1 MHYLTIVLRFLHV
14 VSGAFWFGSAMMFSF
29 FISPSVA
36 ATADAGQR
44 FMGHLVTNGRVTKV
58 ISAFAGITVVAGA
71 GLYWIDSG
79 GFSSPWTWSSSG
91 LVFGIGGILGLIG
104 FIYGIQI
111 GTNVNKIVKTGSE
124 IQGKPTAEQ
133 MGLIQAAQKRLKV
146 VGPISAYALI
156 LAVFC
161 MSVARYW
168 F

>member
-14 VSGAFWFGSAMMFSF
+14 VGGAFWFGSAMLFSF

-36 ATADAGQR
+36 ATAEAGQR

-79 GFSSPWTWSSSG
+79 GFASPWTWSSSG
-91 LVFGIGGILGLIG
+91 LVFGLGGVLGLIG
-104 FIYGIQI
+104 FIFGIQI
-111 GTNVNKIVKTGSE
+111 GSNVNKVVKTGSE

-133 MGLIQAAQKRLKV
+133 MNIIQAAQKRLKV
-146 VGPISAYALI
+146 VGPVSAYSLI
-156 LAVFC
+156 LALIC